1 MYVTLFF
8 TSTWLKFGSLY
19 LIISI
24 YNSYKQVRYNCL
36 LLQGF
41 VKYLAGNSTK
51 LRYIWDFRV
60 SNKRVLLYHLKIHD
74 ILFVIFLYRIAE
86 TLFLCFFLY
95 LRQLAVNK
103 KKCVWRTTY
112 VIKIYAFID
121 IKLWLY
127 KNPMFISTT
136 RNWKTP

>member
-8 TSTWLKFGSLY
+8 TSTWLKFCSLY

-51 LRYIWDFRV
+51 LCYIWDFRV